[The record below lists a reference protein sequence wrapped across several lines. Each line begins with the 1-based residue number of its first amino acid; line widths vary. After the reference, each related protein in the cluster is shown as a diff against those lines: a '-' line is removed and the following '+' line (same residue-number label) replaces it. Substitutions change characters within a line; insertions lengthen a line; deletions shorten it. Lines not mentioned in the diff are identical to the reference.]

1 MTQLGGELIC
11 SNEVLIASV
20 VWILVFFVFFYV
32 DSALS
37 KDIFFIVTVHWKMD
51 EFSVSY
57 IYEVGCLC

>member
-11 SNEVLIASV
+11 STEVLIASV
-20 VWILVFFVFFYV
+20 VWILVLFFFYF

>member
-1 MTQLGGELIC
+1 MTQVGGELIC

-20 VWILVFFVFFYV
+20 VWILVLFFFYV

-37 KDIFFIVTVHWKMD
+37 KDIFFLVTVHWKMD
-51 EFSVSY
+51 EFNVSY

>member
-1 MTQLGGELIC
+1 MTQVGEELIC

-20 VWILVFFVFFYV
+20 VWILVLFFFYV

-37 KDIFFIVTVHWKMD
+37 KDIFFLVTVHWKMD